1 MSTEIVTPSTTRG
14 GQDETIKP
22 IVIDFGKHSR
32 KKIKRMRQGRSGKLM
47 DELEDTVASLREEGA
62 MDAKAQPVIF
72 IVRQRRRSG
81 RGGLGLP
88 RLSW

>member
-1 MSTEIVTPSTTRG
+1 MSTETVTPSPTRG
-14 GQDETIKP
+14 EQVEAVKP

-47 DELEDTVASLREEGA
+47 DQLEDTVASLREEGA
-62 MDAKAQPVIF
+62 MDTKAQPVIF

-81 RGGLGLP
+81 RGRLGLP
-88 RLSW
+88 KLSW